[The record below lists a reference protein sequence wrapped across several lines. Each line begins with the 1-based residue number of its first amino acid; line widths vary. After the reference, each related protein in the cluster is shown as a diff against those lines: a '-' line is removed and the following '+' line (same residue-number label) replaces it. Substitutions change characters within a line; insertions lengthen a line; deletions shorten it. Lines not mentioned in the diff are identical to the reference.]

1 MPEAMNQN
9 SLPLN
14 PEPSD
19 ADIRQWLSAAAD
31 GETAAMD
38 QARQHWRTSE
48 EARSTWHR
56 YHLIGDVMRSTEL
69 ARKPAH
75 DAAFL
80 AALRSRLADEPVL
93 LAPGPTAPASA
104 STVQRWMAPAAVAAG
119 LVVVAGVLVVTRLS
133 GPAEATGAVVA
144 TVQALGGVQR
154 VSNGALVSNAQPVAG
169 TLIRDARL
177 DEFLRAHQSARGGF
191 AAALPGSALRRV
203 EAEGIEGAP
212 R

>member
-1 MPEAMNQN
+1 MNQN
-9 SLPLN
+9 SPTSH

-31 GETAAMD
+31 GEAVAMD
-38 QARQHWRTSE
+38 QARQHWRTNE
-48 EARSTWHR
+48 EARSAWHQ
-56 YHLIGDVMRSTEL
+56 YHLIGDVMRSAEL
-69 ARKPAH
+69 AREPAH

-80 AALRSRLADEPVL
+80 TALRRRLADEPVL
-93 LAPGPTAPASA
+93 LAPGPSVPAPASIA
-104 STVQRWMAPAAVAAG
+104 QRWLAPAAVAAG

-133 GPAEATGAVVA
+133 GPSEATGAVVA
-144 TVQALGGVQR
+144 TVQPPGGVQR
-154 VSNGALVSNAQPVAG
+154 VSNGGLVSNAQPVAG

-177 DEFLRAHQSARGGF
+177 DEFLRAHQSARGGI

-203 EAEGIEGAP
+203 EAEGFEGAQ